1 MNVELSETLNK
12 IKTYDYEWQLPHNRF
27 LCERRLVVTGR
38 GTLVLDAHN
47 AISFMKMYVGQL
59 FFLLFNAREPRLYRE
74 SCYLREERTA
84 VVSLQSP
91 KVVLLEIWKWS
102 DELQIRVVTIL

>member
-1 MNVELSETLNK
+1 MNGSFHT
-12 IKTYDYEWQLPHNRF
+12 TGS
-27 LCERRLVVTGR
+27 LCERRL
-38 GTLVLDAHN
+38 DAHD

-91 KVVLLEIWKWS
+91 KVVLLEIWK
-102 DELQIRVVTIL
+102 